1 MIMKIPLPNSEIS
14 LNQKHFDSEIA
25 ANLLRDLTEEIPW
38 VQNKIR
44 FYGRESLV
52 PRLESWHGDEGMS
65 YTYSGIKMDAKPW
78 TKNLLK
84 IKESIEPIA
93 MTTFNSVLINYYRD
107 GKDRVAWHSDD
118 EKELGK
124 NPVIASVSLGA
135 ERKFKLR
142 HKKYKENQLKHEVFL
157 QNGSLL
163 LMSGPTQH
171 HWLHEVPRTAKPIG
185 PRINLTFR
193 VIKN

>member
-1 MIMKIPLPNSEIS
+1 MKIPLPDSEIS
-14 LNQKHFDSEIA
+14 LHQNHFDAEIA
-25 ANLLRDLTEEIPW
+25 GNLLRELAEEIPW
-38 VQNKIR
+38 VQNKIK
-44 FYGRESLV
+44 FYGKESLV

-65 YTYSGIKMDAKPW
+65 YTYSGIRMDAKPW
-78 TKNLLK
+78 TKNLLV

-93 MTTFNSVLINYYRD
+93 KTTFNSVLINYYRD

-142 HKKYKENQLKHEVFL
+142 HKKYKENKLQHEVFL
-157 QNGSLL
+157 QCGSLL

-171 HWLHEVPRTAKPIG
+171 HWLHEIPRTAKPIG

>member
-1 MIMKIPLPNSEIS
+1 
-14 LNQKHFDSEIA
+14 
-25 ANLLRDLTEEIPW
+25 
-38 VQNKIR
+38 
-44 FYGRESLV
+44 
-52 PRLESWHGDEGMS
+52 
-65 YTYSGIKMDAKPW
+65 MDAKPW

-93 MTTFNSVLINYYRD
+93 KTTFNSVLINYYRD

-142 HKKYKENQLKHEVFL
+142 HKKYKENQLQHEVFL

-163 LMSGPTQH
+163 LMSGSTQH
-171 HWLHEVPRTAKPIG
+171 HWLHEIPRTAKPIG

>member
-1 MIMKIPLPNSEIS
+1 MKIPLPDSDIS
-14 LNQKHFDSEIA
+14 IYQGHFDSEIA
-25 ANLLRDLTEEIPW
+25 GNLLRELAEEIPW
-38 VQNKIR
+38 VQNKIK
-44 FYGRESLV
+44 FYGKESLV

-78 TKNLLK
+78 TKNLLV

-93 MTTFNSVLINYYRD
+93 KTTFNSVLINYYRD

-142 HKKYKENQLKHEVFL
+142 HKKYKENQLQHEVFL
-157 QNGSLL
+157 QNDSLL
-163 LMSGPTQH
+163 LMSGSTQH
-171 HWLHEVPRTAKPIG
+171 HWLHEIPRTAKPIG

>member
-1 MIMKIPLPNSEIS
+1 MKIPLPDSDIS
-14 LNQKHFDSEIA
+14 IDQDHFDSEIA
-25 ANLLRDLTEEIPW
+25 GNLLRELAEEIPW
-38 VQNKIR
+38 VQNKIK
-44 FYGRESLV
+44 FYGKESLV

-78 TKNLLK
+78 TKNLLM

-93 MTTFNSVLINYYRD
+93 KTTFNSVLINYYRD

-142 HKKYKENQLKHEVFL
+142 HKKYKENQLQHEISL
-157 QNGSLL
+157 RNGSLL
-163 LMSGPTQH
+163 LMSGSTQH
-171 HWLHEVPRTAKPIG
+171 YWLHEIPRTAKPIG

>member
-1 MIMKIPLPNSEIS
+1 MKISLPDSEIS
-14 LNQKHFDSEIA
+14 LYQKHFDSEIA
-25 ANLLRDLTEEIPW
+25 ANLLNDLTEEIPW
-38 VQNKIR
+38 QQNKIR
-44 FYGRESLV
+44 FYGKESLV
-52 PRLESWHGDEGMS
+52 PRLESWHGDKGMS

-78 TKNLLK
+78 TQNLLM

-93 MTTFNSVLINYYRD
+93 KTTFNSVLINYYRD

-142 HKKYKENQLKHEVFL
+142 HKKYKENQLQHEVFL

-171 HWLHEVPRTAKPIG
+171 HWLHEIPRTAKPIG